1 MRTLFL
7 SWQDSAASRAW
18 FPIGRLDVG
27 PDADRYVFRYTK
39 GAAQA
44 QHDAGFQ
51 PLLAFPKL
59 DDVYESAELFPLFK
73 NRVLDPQRQ
82 DFAEYLRWL
91 DLSPDH
97 ADPIEIL
104 SVAGGERQT
113 DSFEVFPKVVKA
125 EDGTFRC
132 RFFLH
137 GLRHVSA
144 AAQARVAWLKPGDPL
159 QVCLELNN
167 PATMG
172 AIQLQ
177 TADYHILGW
186 TPRYLVM
193 DIVKALTEA
202 PHVDASVIRINEAPA
217 PLSKRLLIELRG
229 RFSLA
234 YEPMSGGQFEPIRQ
248 LQ

>member
-18 FPIGRLDVG
+18 FPIGRLDV
-27 PDADRYVFRYTK
+27 DRAVDRYVFRYTK

-44 QHDAGFQ
+44 QNEAGFQ
-51 PLLAFPKL
+51 PMLAFPKL
-59 DDVYESAELFPLFK
+59 DGVYESAELFPLFK

-82 DFAEYLRWL
+82 DFAEYLKWL

-97 ADPIEIL
+97 ADPVEIL
-104 SVAGGERQT
+104 AVAGGERQT
-113 DSFEVFPKVVKA
+113 DSFEVFPKVEKA
-125 EDGTFRC
+125 DDGTFRC

-137 GLRHVSA
+137 GLRHMSA
-144 AAQARVAWLKPGDPL
+144 AARDRVAWLKPGDAL

-177 TADYHILGW
+177 TTDYHILGW
-186 TPRYLVM
+186 TPRYLVT
-193 DIVKALTEA
+193 DIVRALAEA
-202 PHVDASVIRINEAPA
+202 PHVDAAVIRINETPA
-217 PLSKRLLIELRG
+217 PLNKRVLIELRG
-229 RFSLA
+229 RFSPT
-234 YEPMSGGQFEPIRQ
+234 YEPMSSGQFEPIQ
-248 LQ
+248 PFH